1 MRLFVAVVP
10 PRAALAELGAAVD
23 ALRALPDA
31 DGLRWTERAGWH
43 VTLAFLG
50 EVGPDLVPG
59 LVERLDRAARRHQPY
74 RAGLAGG
81 GRFGDRTLWAGLDEA
96 GPDGDLGRDGR
107 STARLAEA
115 AQAAA
120 RRAGVSYEDE
130 HGRFHAHL
138 TLARQRGNRGRVGL
152 RPFTDALGA
161 FRGTVWTADA
171 IALVRS
177 HPPAPGVPGAQPRYE
192 RLRTCPL
199 GH

>member
-1 MRLFVAVVP
+1 MAVMPPGVA
-10 PRAALAELGAAVD
+10 LTELGDAVD
-23 ALRALPDA
+23 ALRALPGA

-50 EVGPDLVPG
+50 EVGEDLLPG
-59 LVERLDRAARRHQPY
+59 LVERLDRAARRHHPFGT
-74 RAGLAGG
+74 GLAGG
-81 GRFGDRTLWAGLDEA
+81 GRFGDRTLWAGLD
-96 GPDGDLGRDGR
+96 GRSRPDGRNGQEM
-107 STARLAEA
+107 ARVAEA

-120 RRAGVSYEDE
+120 RRAGVHYEDE

-138 TLARQRGNRGRVGL
+138 TLARQRGHHGRVGL
-152 RPFTDALGA
+152 RPFTDALAA
-161 FRGTVWTADA
+161 FRGTPWTADS

-177 HPPAPGVPGAQPRYE
+177 HPPAPGMPGAQPRYE